1 MNRRRFLR
9 ISGSGLA
16 LSTASL
22 AGCLSSD
29 DDPPP
34 REAEVFEDVSI
45 ADGVMEI
52 SLVSEPTVESR
63 ADVADAAIAPALA
76 PIGVARAGSRS
87 SSGSGSGSSVSG
99 ATGRGTGGYSSAP
112 KDDRHGWAIYGGHT
126 HSGGGWR
133 DDHEDEITT
142 YTAAVAALGVAYMG
156 RNSEYQQDSPG
167 PEPIPWDEEWS
178 DPEPGTTLEADLAAV
193 SGDGSTAREGWYRV
207 GTHLESQNG
216 AVDFDWQA
224 ADFKLERG
232 SDGGL
237 AVDEAWHVRPRL

>member
-9 ISGSGLA
+9 VSGGGVALA
-16 LSTASL
+16 TL

-34 REAEVFEDVSI
+34 RDAEVFEDVSI

-52 SLVSEPTVESR
+52 SLASAPTVESR
-63 ADVADAAIAPALA
+63 AAVEETAAVSALL
-76 PIGVARAGSRS
+76 PVGVARAGSRS
-87 SSGSGSGSSVSG
+87 SSGSGSGVSG
-99 ATGRGTGGYSSAP
+99 ATGRGSGGYSSAP
-112 KDDRHGWAIYGGHT
+112 KDGRHGWAIYGG

-142 YTAAVAALGVAYMG
+142 YTAAIAALGVAYMG

-167 PEPIPWDEEWS
+167 PEPVPWDEEWS
-178 DPEPGTTLEADLAAV
+178 DPDPGTTLEADLAAV
-193 SGDGSTAREGWYRV
+193 SSDAGTGSTASEGWYRV
-207 GTHLESQNG
+207 GTHLESQDG

-232 SDGGL
+232 STGGL
-237 AVDEAWHVRPRL
+237 TVDEAWHVRPRL